1 MRESFNARPQM
12 LNLATNEKLLPSTG
26 ISFAVVVTIMQGLNI
41 DRMTNAVLS
50 QALSI
55 IAIIGFFFTVT
66 TSAQLHHPLAAVLP
80 RKAHPS
86 PTSEE
91 EREEIGSLT

>member
-1 MRESFNARPQM
+1 MH
-12 LNLATNEKLLPSTG
+12 
-26 ISFAVVVTIMQGLNI
+26 GLNI
-41 DRMTNAVLS
+41 ARMTNAVLS

-66 TSAQLHHPLAAVLP
+66 TTAQPHHPLAAVLL

-86 PTSEE
+86 PSSEE
-91 EREEIGSLT
+91 ERDGIGNLT

>member
-1 MRESFNARPQM
+1 MHR
-12 LNLATNEKLLPSTG
+12 
-26 ISFAVVVTIMQGLNI
+26 LNI
-41 DRMTNAVLS
+41 ARMTNAVLS

-66 TSAQLHHPLAAVLP
+66 TSAQPHHPLAAVLP

-86 PTSEE
+86 PSSEE
-91 EREEIGSLT
+91 EREGIGSLT

>member
-1 MRESFNARPQM
+1 MH
-12 LNLATNEKLLPSTG
+12 
-26 ISFAVVVTIMQGLNI
+26 GLNI
-41 DRMTNAVLS
+41 ARVANAVLS

-66 TSAQLHHPLAAVLP
+66 TSAQLHQPLAAVLP

-86 PTSEE
+86 PSSEE
-91 EREEIGSLT
+91 EKEGIGSLT

>member
-1 MRESFNARPQM
+1 MH
-12 LNLATNEKLLPSTG
+12 
-26 ISFAVVVTIMQGLNI
+26 GLNI
-41 DRMTNAVLS
+41 ARVANAVLS

-66 TSAQLHHPLAAVLP
+66 TSAQLHQPLAAVLP

-86 PTSEE
+86 SEE
-91 EREEIGSLT
+91 ERGRG

>member
-1 MRESFNARPQM
+1 M
-12 LNLATNEKLLPSTG
+12 LNLATKEKLVRSTG
-26 ISFAVVVTIMQGLNI
+26 ISFAVVVTIMHGLNI
-41 DRMTNAVLS
+41 AHMTNAVLS

-55 IAIIGFFFTVT
+55 IALIGFFFTVT

-86 PTSEE
+86 SEE
-91 EREEIGSLT
+91 EDMQTHIMERSDVSLP

>member
-1 MRESFNARPQM
+1 M

-41 DRMTNAVLS
+41 ARMTNAVLS
-50 QALSI
+50 QALS
-55 IAIIGFFFTVT
+55 IIGFFFTVT

-86 PTSEE
+86 PSSEE
-91 EREEIGSLT
+91 EKEWIGSLR

>member
-1 MRESFNARPQM
+1 M

-41 DRMTNAVLS
+41 ARMTNAVLS

-66 TSAQLHHPLAAVLP
+66 ISAQLHHPLQQFCPERRIQVQVPKRRGRDRQPHIIERSDVSLP
-80 RKAHPS
+80 
-86 PTSEE
+86 
-91 EREEIGSLT
+91 